1 MYITMTSVLIPILTH
16 DQRGLRSNS
25 QKSFTPNRGTV
36 GQIKINSTKNSR
48 LSFCKILIKRLP
60 MTFHLNG
67 NTVVG
72 FCTQISKVN
81 RQKPRYHM
89 VNFVA
94 PFLREIEDL

>member
-1 MYITMTSVLIPILTH
+1 MITQGWDLIF
-16 DQRGLRSNS
+16 NYY
-25 QKSFTPNRGTV
+25 SFTPIRDTV

-48 LSFCKILIKRLP
+48 ISFCKILIKRLP
-60 MTFHLNG
+60 MKFHLNG

-94 PFLREIEDL
+94 PFLREIEDP